1 MCSLIPLLKFAQVI
15 LVLALEQ
22 ITVKGIQ
29 IPYCITADRMAIGV
43 TLLKKTQILA
53 LIGFHL
59 LLYESCG

>member
-15 LVLALEQ
+15 LVLPLEQ

-29 IPYCITADRMAIGV
+29 IAYCITADSMVIGV

-53 LIGFHL
+53 LNGCHL
-59 LLYESCG
+59 L